1 MKKLLCIAAAA
12 LLLAGCGSSTKT
24 TTGEGT
30 STNDKG
36 LVTTAK
42 VTMEGDKIKTVEIDE
57 TFDKEGTT
65 TKKAKGA
72 DYNMKGASPIG
83 KEWNEQIEA
92 LEKFIAD
99 KGIDAVKLDKDGYA
113 ENEDVKS
120 SCTINIAG
128 YVEAV
133 NNAVKN
139 AK

>member
-72 DYNMKGASPIG
+72 DYNMKGQSPIG